1 MASIISAG
9 TSSGTALNMTA
20 DTSGQLQFATG
31 ASATTALTI
40 DTSQN
45 ATFAG
50 TLTATGKLSSSS
62 MPTGSL
68 LQVVQGTYNTQTS
81 TTSSTFSD
89 TGLTA
94 SITPSSSSN
103 KILIL
108 VSHAGCLKYN
118 TNTTIGMKIV
128 RNSTDIHIFGGRAG
142 LTDGTIANEV
152 GTMATMY
159 LDSPATTSSI
169 TYKTQYNS
177 NNNTGYALLQ
187 DSTAGTVVSTITLME
202 IKG

>member
-1 MASIISAG
+1 MSKISVTPNA
-9 TSSGTALNMTA
+9 SGTGTF
-20 DTSGQLQFATG
+20 TI
-31 ASATTALTI
+31 ASPNSNT
-40 DTSQN
+40 DR
-45 ATFAG
+45 
-50 TLTATGKLSSSS
+50 TLTLPDNTGTVLTSASNTNF
-62 MPTGSL
+62 PAGSV
-68 LQVVQGTYNTQTS
+68 LQVVQATYSTQ
-81 TTSSTFSD
+81 TTSSSSTFAD

-108 VSHAGCLKYN
+108 VSHAGCLKYS

-128 RNSTDIHIFGGRAG
+128 RNSTDIHNFGGRTG

-159 LDSPATTSSI
+159 LDNPSTTSS
-169 TYKTQYNS
+169 TAYKTQYNS
-177 NNNTGYALLQ
+177 NSNTGTVMLQ
-187 DSTAGTVVSTITLME
+187 DSTTGTVVSTITLME

>member
-1 MASIISAG
+1 MSSVVIAGNTSGTVTLDAPAVAG
-9 TSSGTALNMTA
+9 TTVLT
-20 DTSGQLQFATG
+20 LP
-31 ASATTALTI
+31 ATT
-40 DTSQN
+40 
-45 ATFAG
+45 G
-50 TLTATGKLSSSS
+50 TVITTGNI
-62 MPTGSL
+62 PTGSV
-68 LQVVQGTYNTQTS
+68 LQVVQGTYSTQ
-81 TTSSTFSD
+81 TTSSSSTFAD

-128 RNSTDIHIFGGRAG
+128 RNSTDIHNFGGRTG

-159 LDSPATTSSI
+159 LDSPSTTSST

-177 NNNTGYALLQ
+177 NANTGSVMLQ
-187 DSTAGTVVSTITLME
+187 DSTTGAITSTITLME

>member
-1 MASIISAG
+1 MANLILNGS
-9 TSSGTALNMTA
+9 TSGSVTLSSPAVSGTTTLTLPT
-20 DTSGQLQFATG
+20 TSGTV
-31 ASATTALTI
+31 LT
-40 DTSQN
+40 S
-45 ATFAG
+45 G
-50 TLTATGKLSSSS
+50 TNTNF
-62 MPTGSL
+62 PTGSVV
-68 LQVVQGTYNTQTS
+68 QVVQGTYSTQTT

-108 VSHAGCLKYN
+108 VSHAGCLKFS

-128 RNSTDIHIFGGRAG
+128 RNSTDIHNFGGRTG
-142 LTDGTIANEV
+142 LTDGTVANEV
-152 GTMATMY
+152 GTMATIY
-159 LDSPATTSSI
+159 LDSPATTSST

-177 NNNTGYALLQ
+177 NANTGTTLLQ
-187 DSTAGTVVSTITLME
+187 DSTSGTVVSTITLME